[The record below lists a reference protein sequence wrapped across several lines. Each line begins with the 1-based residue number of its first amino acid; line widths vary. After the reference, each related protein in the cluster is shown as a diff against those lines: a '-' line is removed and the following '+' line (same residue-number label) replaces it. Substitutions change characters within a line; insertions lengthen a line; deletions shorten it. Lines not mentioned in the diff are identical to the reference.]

1 MAMYWGLDSICQ
13 RMGWRDRRTPVRHLQ
28 RYGFPIIIRRHGPHP
43 RRVYYTNDNLITQ
56 WEMAMVRVQR
66 EELLAQLDAKQGT
79 CESHNSGSAI
89 RR

>member
-13 RMGWRDRRTPVRHLQ
+13 RMGWRDRRTPVRQ
-28 RYGFPIIIRRHGPHP
+28 MIQNAFIMYKRRRGKHP
-43 RRVYYTNDNLITQ
+43 RRVWFTHEGLIQ
-56 WEMAMVRVQR
+56 LWEVAMVRVQR